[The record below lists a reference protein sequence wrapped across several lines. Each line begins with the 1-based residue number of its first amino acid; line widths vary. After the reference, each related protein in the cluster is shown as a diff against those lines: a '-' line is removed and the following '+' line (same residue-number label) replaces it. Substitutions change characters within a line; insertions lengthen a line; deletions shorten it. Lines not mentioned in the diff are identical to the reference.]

1 MARLV
6 SRSESYT
13 RVAIFPFLLMTALLS
28 RNCASG
34 QDLDTY
40 KAAVVEYQPEGSPWQ
55 DTGPQIISKNL
66 ANYLQFIGNA
76 SANGVD
82 IIVFPEYGLTTLGI
96 PRDRDAAKPFL
107 LSVPPI
113 GSNPCREQLGSQA
126 VQEMSCAAQSFNI
139 YVVVN
144 CGEIRDCTG
153 QPNCPPDNVF
163 QFNSNIVF
171 DRVGNLVAK
180 YEKANLYFEDQFDKP
195 DPVQLNTFVT
205 DFGVTFGLFTCFD
218 IIFHDPAVALV
229 EMGVQH
235 FIFPTAWVDEL
246 PFLTAIQAQASWA
259 YGSNSNLLGSGYHQP
274 LGGQL
279 GSGIYEGVRGAVTYT
294 FDSDSGSTMLV
305 GNLPTRPQPRHKIAD
320 VNTKFDSD
328 VELKSNVA
336 AYHSFLREDL
346 QNYTTAVLNFALDQE
361 LLCTENEF
369 CCQVNYKMRNVS
381 GPISLE
387 NYRLVV
393 FNGTRTVA
401 AKTAEYDWQVCAVV
415 RCLNYTLESCSEND
429 KASSEIHLPNFETF
443 QLKAFFDVKPET
455 TEFLPTFNA
464 LDAQFALI
472 SPSLFSIE
480 TNVGENS
487 AMQISSNSLGQVNIK
502 TVALIKKV
510 FETE

>member
-1 MARLV
+1 M
-6 SRSESYT
+6 
-13 RVAIFPFLLMTALLS
+13 
-28 RNCASG
+28 
-34 QDLDTY
+34 
-40 KAAVVEYQPEGSPWQ
+40 
-55 DTGPQIISKNL
+55 QIIKF
-66 ANYLQFIGNA
+66 ANITFC
-76 SANGVD
+76 
-82 IIVFPEYGLTTLGI
+82 II
-96 PRDRDAAKPFL
+96 
-107 LSVPPI
+107 
-113 GSNPCREQLGSQA
+113 
-126 VQEMSCAAQSFNI
+126 
-139 YVVVN
+139 
-144 CGEIRDCTG
+144 
-153 QPNCPPDNVF
+153 
-163 QFNSNIVF
+163 
-171 DRVGNLVAK
+171 
-180 YEKANLYFEDQFDKP
+180 
-195 DPVQLNTFVT
+195 
-205 DFGVTFGLFTCFD
+205 
-218 IIFHDPAVALV
+218 H
-229 EMGVQH
+229 
-235 FIFPTAWVDEL
+235 
-246 PFLTAIQAQASWA
+246 TAIQAQASWA

-510 FETE
+510 FETEWIKICAARGVTLHQHHAIQADKCFFIVLHRLQMCWYLTLLYSIYEKYSYQLSCVRFT